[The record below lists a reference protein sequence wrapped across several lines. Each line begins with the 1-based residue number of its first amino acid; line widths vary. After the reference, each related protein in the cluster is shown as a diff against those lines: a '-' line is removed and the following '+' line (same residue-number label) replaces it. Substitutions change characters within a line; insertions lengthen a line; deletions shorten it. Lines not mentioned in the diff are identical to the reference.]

1 MELARGIEPPTGGLP
16 INWQGIVQVFE
27 KADNPSSFVHKHWL
41 LFSVFLL
48 HVLSLRGQKFL
59 NIPPKCLHQQVEVI
73 RHQNISMEQLHALAR
88 DVHYGRR
95 GRINARELHE
105 QLNSCSCLTRIL
117 PCIIYWPAKGISR
130 VLKSCAP
137 EADGIDR
144 AYLPHISPIEWENV
158 ILCGP
163 YVITPK
169 LVR

>member
-73 RHQNISMEQLHALAR
+73 RHQNISMEGYVVNLDRMSHRHENPLSALVIRTIACR
-88 DVHYGRR
+88 ALGTSHIRVKLYPKSRSPNEFGSDHIWAY
-95 GRINARELHE
+95 RITFSI
-105 QLNSCSCLTRIL
+105 QS
-117 PCIIYWPAKGISR
+117 G
-130 VLKSCAP
+130 
-137 EADGIDR
+137 
-144 AYLPHISPIEWENV
+144 
-158 ILCGP
+158 
-163 YVITPK
+163 
-169 LVR
+169 